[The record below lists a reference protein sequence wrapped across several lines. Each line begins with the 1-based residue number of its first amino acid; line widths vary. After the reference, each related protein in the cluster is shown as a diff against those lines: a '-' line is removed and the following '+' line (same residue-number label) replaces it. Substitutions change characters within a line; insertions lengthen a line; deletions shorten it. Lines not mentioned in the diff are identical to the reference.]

1 MSDTNSEFRPESG
14 EDWWAVGELFS
25 LAVDQLSAPVEGMH
39 RAIADRW
46 LGLAGESADPVRRGY
61 DTVTKTVYSAVRI
74 GGRALG
80 AVVPM
85 MASLIGRKHTA
96 SEQPG
101 SHITSGLRAWAN
113 GLWGDELEERGSKLA
128 VPMSFCDAGGTQVD
142 PTPSSTAK
150 AFPNP
155 TGDVVVLL
163 HGLGE
168 SERSWH
174 SRTDVHPDLADVL
187 AAESLVPVFVRYNT
201 GRHVSDNG
209 AQLADLLDQLES
221 SWPVPVHRISFVCHS
236 MGGLVARSAIA
247 AGRSAS
253 HGWAAR
259 VAHLVTLGTPHL
271 GSPLEKGANL
281 LAWGLDVTPE
291 TRPLGDFLRGRSVGI
306 KDLRFGSTSE
316 HEWAEVDPDTLLN
329 AAIGDVAP
337 PSGVSQHFI
346 AGVVTKDESHPV
358 GALLGDLVVRVGSA
372 TGKGRQRRVE
382 SSDAL
387 VVGRQRHFD
396 LPTDPEVHKQV
407 AVWLL
412 TDPV

>member
-142 PTPSSTAK
+142 PTPFSTAK

-201 GRHVSDNG
+201 GDAMSRTTVHSWQTCSTNWNQAG
-209 AQLADLLDQLES
+209 PCPFTGSAS
-221 SWPVPVHRISFVCHS
+221 SATQWAASSPAAPLRPAVPPA
-236 MGGLVARSAIA
+236 M
-247 AGRSAS
+247 AGR
-253 HGWAAR
+253 HG
-259 VAHLVTLGTPHL
+259 
-271 GSPLEKGANL
+271 
-281 LAWGLDVTPE
+281 
-291 TRPLGDFLRGRSVGI
+291 LR
-306 KDLRFGSTSE
+306 TS
-316 HEWAEVDPDTLLN
+316 
-329 AAIGDVAP
+329 
-337 PSGVSQHFI
+337 
-346 AGVVTKDESHPV
+346 
-358 GALLGDLVVRVGSA
+358 
-372 TGKGRQRRVE
+372 
-382 SSDAL
+382 
-387 VVGRQRHFD
+387 
-396 LPTDPEVHKQV
+396 
-407 AVWLL
+407 
-412 TDPV
+412 